1 MSPNDFGYVITEGK
15 LSGIDTSTATDGQSV
30 WLSGTAGGRVYGSPP
45 SEPAHSVFLGVV
57 TKANASTGEI
67 FVKVQNG
74 YEIDELHDV
83 SAGSPSDGDLIQYVS
98 STGLWTKKSLS
109 GAGIAAS
116 GHTHSYAS
124 TTHASTHEAAGSDP
138 LSGISPSQISGTA
151 VITSDSRLSDART
164 PTAHASTHNA
174 GGSDALAIDAVAATG
189 SLRTLGTT
197 ATSAAAGNHAHSG
210 TYVTPGGTVTLTGN
224 VTGSATMSSSGAV
237 SINTTIAS
245 IPSNTVTLGT
255 DTTGNYVAGL
265 TAGTGVTVSGTAAE
279 GWSPTV
285 AIGQAV
291 GTTSNVTFNN
301 VTANGTATLNGTVY
315 LGSASTDIIYGPS
328 LYGTSTITNSQD
340 VRIFYG
346 ASSGSNYQW
355 RIFRDTSSRRYK
367 QNITHIDD
375 TDKILDV
382 QPVTYYDKA
391 DYENSNGNV
400 ELQYGLIAEEMADNE
415 VGTNY
420 VVRDGEGNIESVQYS
435 RLVVPLLSAMR
446 AMRTRIEELEK
457 KVAALES

>member
-1 MSPNDFGYVITEGK
+1 
-15 LSGIDTSTATDGQSV
+15 
-30 WLSGTAGGRVYGSPP
+30 
-45 SEPAHSVFLGVV
+45 
-57 TKANASTGEI
+57 
-67 FVKVQNG
+67 
-74 YEIDELHDV
+74 
-83 SAGSPSDGDLIQYVS
+83 
-98 STGLWTKKSLS
+98 
-109 GAGIAAS
+109 
-116 GHTHSYAS
+116 
-124 TTHASTHEAAGSDP
+124 
-138 LSGISPSQISGTA
+138 
-151 VITSDSRLSDART
+151 
-164 PTAHASTHNA
+164 
-174 GGSDALAIDAVAATG
+174 
-189 SLRTLGTT
+189 
-197 ATSAAAGNHAHSG
+197 
-210 TYVTPGGTVTLTGN
+210 
-224 VTGSATMSSSGAV
+224 MSSSGAV
-237 SINTTIAS
+237 SISTSVAANA
-245 IPSNTVTLGT
+245 VALGT
-255 DTTGNYVAGL
+255 NTTGNYVAGL
-265 TAGTGVTVSGTAAE
+265 TQGTGVTVSGTAGE

-315 LGSASTDIIYGPS
+315 LGSASTDIVYGPS

-346 ASSGSNYQW
+346 ASSGTNYQW

-367 QNITHIDD
+367 RNITHIDD